1 MSREEKLNKILEM
14 SVEIIKLQNDKIS
27 DDEIDDVYIKTKFML
42 ETLKELKN
50 GEDKE

>member
-1 MSREEKLNKILEM
+1 MSREEKLSKILEM
-14 SVEIIKLQNDKIS
+14 SIEIIKLQNDKIS

-50 GEDKE
+50 